1 MGFGC
6 SWKVAAQASRLID
19 SFSKYLLGANAMPI
33 TVLGIGAK
41 SIFVS
46 DEINKQNV
54 HL

>member
-1 MGFGC
+1 MC
-6 SWKVAAQASRLID
+6 NAILI
-19 SFSKYLLGANAMPI
+19 KPMNQKNAMPI